1 MFVYSPNI
9 IIHVQRGGERGDD
22 PPLAFV
28 VLLWTP
34 PLAWKIVPLLRVKK
48 VGLYPPEHFEYPYPW
63 PPLISKKNF
72 CRSTAN
78 MSYVFV
84 NPNIWSHGESGA
96 SAWDESI
103 GFLIKCIMIDLILH
117 EFKIIQDQWIS
128 FEIWTLNPW
137 FCEVNYYF
145 KYMAEEC
152 FMPVLAKLSVCDG
165 KNGITMYCVFQ

>member
-1 MFVYSPNI
+1 MNGFQTSNWAASYYASVFINIYLMSRWGQWLALEVNYHFVRLFLDSACVYIGVYIRNI
-9 IIHVQRGGERGDD
+9 
-22 PPLAFV
+22 
-28 VLLWTP
+28 
-34 PLAWKIVPLLRVKK
+34 
-48 VGLYPPEHFEYPYPW
+48 
-63 PPLISKKNF
+63 
-72 CRSTAN
+72 
-78 MSYVFV
+78 
-84 NPNIWSHGESGA
+84 GESGA

-117 EFKIIQDQWIS
+117 ELKIIQDQWIS

>member
-1 MFVYSPNI
+1 MQYYYKITTKISCNIVDKSHLGQSICCEKNFFPWSDYPLACLFYSCPKFVYTFLT
-9 IIHVQRGGERGDD
+9 H
-22 PPLAFV
+22 PP
-28 VLLWTP
+28 
-34 PLAWKIVPLLRVKK
+34 
-48 VGLYPPEHFEYPYPW
+48 G
-63 PPLISKKNF
+63 
-72 CRSTAN
+72 
-78 MSYVFV
+78 
-84 NPNIWSHGESGA
+84 SGA

>member
-1 MFVYSPNI
+1 MITFQTLPNLSKIKRWIAYQKAKFHDLYILPEKKEQMIKEVEQLRKNI
-9 IIHVQRGGERGDD
+9 IYYSRD
-22 PPLAFV
+22 L
-28 VLLWTP
+28 
-34 PLAWKIVPLLRVKK
+34 
-48 VGLYPPEHFEYPYPW
+48 
-63 PPLISKKNF
+63 
-72 CRSTAN
+72 
-78 MSYVFV
+78 
-84 NPNIWSHGESGA
+84 ESGA

-103 GFLIKCIMIDLILH
+103 GFLIKWIMIDLILH